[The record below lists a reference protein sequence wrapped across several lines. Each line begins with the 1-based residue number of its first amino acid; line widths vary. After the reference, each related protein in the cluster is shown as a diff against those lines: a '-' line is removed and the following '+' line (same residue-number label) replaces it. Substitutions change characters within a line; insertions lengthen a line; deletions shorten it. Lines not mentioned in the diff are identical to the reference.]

1 MKRSHTLA
9 WAAAAGS
16 ALALTVSLAA
26 TAGTPAEDRRAVMK
40 DVGFAMRDGVGFAS
54 GQNPWDAA
62 KAGALMTRVAGHAKK
77 LATLYPASSATDP
90 KTEADPKI
98 WKNKPD
104 FEKRL
109 AEMGAFATA
118 AGKAKTLDAYKPA
131 FQKVSGTC
139 KSCHDI
145 YRKKKA

>member
-16 ALALTVSLAA
+16 ALALSVTFAA
-26 TAGTPAEDRRAVMK
+26 TAGTPAEDRRTVMK
-40 DVGFAMRDGVGFAS
+40 DVGFAMRDGVAYVS
-54 GQNPWDAA
+54 GQSPWDAA
-62 KAGALMTRVAGHAKK
+62 KAGALMKRVAGHAKK
-77 LATLYPASSATDP
+77 LATLYPASSASDP
-90 KTEADPKI
+90 KTEAAPNI

-109 AEMGAFATA
+109 AEMGTLATA
-118 AGKAKTLDAYKPA
+118 AGNAKTLDAYKPA

-139 KSCHDI
+139 KSCHDV